1 MLWNLHLKAHL
12 ELKFCVSTGT
22 FPLPG
27 ITPLRPAVLQG
38 CPPSPLGF
46 WVTRGLLLGAW
57 VFAPQWH
64 RAGVIW
70 LKLHR
75 CFRWFLSPLAITLGH
90 RCSVWTPFVDANGLP
105 RLDPV
110 LGYMETIFC
119 SLCLAGF
126 SSQSIYI
133 IFKGSYVLKYV
144 YTLFIVSV
152 ILELERRR
160 AVWTHVAI
168 IMGRN
173 LPCPPTALKKQ
184 LSFMEGGLPWCF
196 GCYLS

>member
-1 MLWNLHLKAHL
+1 MLVYCKGLYLSGLLH
-12 ELKFCVSTGT
+12 S
-22 FPLPG
+22 
-27 ITPLRPAVLQG
+27 
-38 CPPSPLGF
+38 GF

-70 LKLHR
+70 LKLHW
-75 CFRWFLSPLAITLGH
+75 CFCWFLSPLAITLGR
-90 RCSVWTPFVDANGLP
+90 RCSVWTPFMDANGLP

-110 LGYMETIFC
+110 LRYIETISC

-126 SSQSIYI
+126 SSPSIYI
-133 IFKGSYVLKYV
+133 FFKGSYVLKYI
-144 YTLFIVSV
+144 YALFIVSV

-168 IMGRN
+168 LMGCN
-173 LPCPPTALKKQ
+173 LPCPPTVLKKQ
-184 LSFMEGGLPWCF
+184 LSFM
-196 GCYLS
+196 